1 MKPKAASVK
10 ITIAKSL
17 ARITKKKKDKN
28 YQYSNE
34 RGDIGIEP
42 KTLKNNKEI
51 LQTIS
56 VHKFDSLMKQ
66 IPFLER
72 HNLPNSHK
80 EISNLNRP
88 LSIKEIES
96 INNNLPKENV
106 PNPNGFTG
114 ELYQTFKESII
125 LILHNLFQR

>member
-10 ITIAKSL
+10 IKIAKSL

-34 RGDIGIEP
+34 RGDIGTEP

-56 VHKFDSLMKQ
+56 VHKIDSLDEIDP
-66 IPFLER
+66 IP
-72 HNLPNSHK
+72 
-80 EISNLNRP
+80 
-88 LSIKEIES
+88 
-96 INNNLPKENV
+96 
-106 PNPNGFTG
+106 
-114 ELYQTFKESII
+114 
-125 LILHNLFQR
+125 